1 MKQYIAA
8 QFSDY
13 GIAEAVSHSA
23 DRPAGDPCMSCT
35 FVSGKAGEDFHV
47 TVGWYDWDKVRKFF
61 HDEQSMRE
69 SPDAEVEIL
78 DEAAVVGRVAAYTRF
93 LLSLAEDGSSEYTA
107 FRMVIVGEEDT
118 LRGVLVLYNEGD
130 SVIESLTDEE
140 LWNLDVT
147 MFDNNAGYSREE
159 FLQFRTTR

>member
-35 FVSGKAGEDFHV
+35 FVSGKAGGDFHV

-61 HDEQSMRE
+61 PDEMSMRE
-69 SPDAEVEIL
+69 SPDTEVEIL
-78 DEAAVVGRVAAYTRF
+78 DEAAVIRRITRYTQMWYP
-93 LLSLAEDGSSEYTA
+93 GYTA
-107 FRMVIVGEEDT
+107 SRCVIDGAEESI
-118 LRGVLVLYNEGD
+118 RGVLVLYHAGD
-130 SVIESLTDEE
+130 AEIEALSDDE
-140 LWNLDVT
+140 LWDLPVT
-147 MFDNNAGYSREE
+147 VFDNDAGYDREAY
-159 FLQFRTTR
+159 LQFRRIRGI